1 MAVFFIVPLLV
12 EAASIPAVKAI
23 LTIQVP
29 SISLETIGILVY
41 QAKLYVHRPLL
52 KRMLFPGAR

>member
-1 MAVFFIVPLLV
+1 MVPLLV

-41 QAKLYVHRPLL
+41 QAKVYLNRPWL